1 MKRKTKGIIKN
12 ETKPGHN
19 GDAWFRTTL
28 YSIGDAVITIDT
40 AGTVLQ
46 MNHIAEQLTG
56 WKETEAAGKQIGKI
70 FRILNEETREPVES
84 PVDRVMRDGAIVGL
98 SNHTLLLSRDNRE
111 IPITD
116 SGAPIRDADGTIL
129 GVVLVFRD
137 QTVERESE
145 RRILESERRLA
156 TLMANLPGM
165 SYRCQNDRQW
175 TMEFVSDGC
184 KQLTGYTADDI
195 VNNKVIS
202 YNAIIHPDD
211 REYVWKTW
219 QQVLRPNRTF
229 KGEYRIVTKSGKVK
243 WVWEQGQGVFS
254 NSGELVAL
262 EGFITDVTEKKK
274 TEQALHESQQM
285 LGSILNTIPVRV
297 FWKNNAGRYLGCNLP
312 FAKDA
317 GFSSSEE
324 IIGKDDYQLGWTD
337 QADRYREDDRTVRE
351 SGIPK
356 IGYEEP
362 QTRPD
367 GTTIWLR
374 TSKIPLRNTNGD
386 IIGVLGTYEDITDR
400 KDAEELQRRSESL
413 FRTVWEES
421 LDGMRLTDENGI
433 VVRVNNAFCRMV
445 DLTREE
451 LEGKPL
457 SVIYTRERSDHIQER
472 HRQRFIAQT
481 IEPHLETELT
491 LHNGRKVWFE
501 ITNAYFEHNEH
512 KPLLLAVFRDITAR
526 MKVEKALRESE
537 EKYRSLFEDSQDAI
551 HISRP
556 DGTFID
562 INPAGVTMFGYDL
575 KSELLSLERPQDL
588 YENEREYGDYLRTL
602 QQDGY
607 VKDYKKTL
615 KRKDGNRITVLET
628 AKVVRDGKKQPDT
641 VRGIIRDITRQL
653 MLEDQLRYAQKMESI
668 GTLAGGIAHD
678 FNNILGIIVGHASLM
693 KLNDSPVK
701 LSHNIE
707 AILKATQRGASLVQQ
722 LLTFARKT
730 EVEYEPVRI
739 NDVIIEVV
747 QLLNETLP
755 KMIELRIDLH
765 KNVPPIIADVT
776 QIHQILL
783 NLSLNARDAMPKGGT
798 LTIASA
804 LVPGDT
810 LKSNML
816 KTTARNYIL
825 IQVSDTGI
833 GMNEE
838 TKQRIFDPFFTTK
851 GPGKGTGLGLSLV
864 YSIVESYNGIVDVES
879 EPGRGSS
886 FRIYLPVQESDA
898 DLLTTPTLSTDA
910 DLNGTERILIIEDE
924 EMLLESLQSIL
935 TKRGY
940 TVLTARDGE
949 EGIRLYAL
957 HARDLFGNGIDLI
970 ISDLGLPKIEG
981 QDVYRQLKKIDPAA
995 RIILAS
1001 GFIEPGLRSKLKKMG
1016 AQYFIQKPYMPEKV
1030 LRTIRTVLNSPH
1042 H

>member
-1 MKRKTKGIIKN
+1 
-12 ETKPGHN
+12 
-19 GDAWFRTTL
+19 
-28 YSIGDAVITIDT
+28 
-40 AGTVLQ
+40 
-46 MNHIAEQLTG
+46 
-56 WKETEAAGKQIGKI
+56 
-70 FRILNEETREPVES
+70 
-84 PVDRVMRDGAIVGL
+84 
-98 SNHTLLLSRDNRE
+98 
-111 IPITD
+111 
-116 SGAPIRDADGTIL
+116 
-129 GVVLVFRD
+129 
-137 QTVERESE
+137 
-145 RRILESERRLA
+145 
-156 TLMANLPGM
+156 MANLPGM

-184 KQLTGYTADDI
+184 KQLTGYIADDI

-202 YNAIIHPDD
+202 YNTIIHPDD

-219 QQVLRPNRTF
+219 QQVLRSNRTF
-229 KGEYRIVTKSGKVK
+229 KGEYRIVTKSGKVR

-274 TEQALHESQQM
+274 TEQELRESQQM

-297 FWKNNAGRYLGCNLP
+297 FWKNNAGRYLGCNLQ
-312 FAKDA
+312 FARDA
-317 GFSSSEE
+317 GFSSPDE
-324 IIGKDDYQLGWTD
+324 IIGKDDFEMGWTE

-351 SGIPK
+351 SGRPK

-374 TSKIPLRNTNGD
+374 TNKIPFRNTNGD
-386 IIGVLGTYEDITDR
+386 IIGVLGTYEDITEK

-457 SVIYTRERSDHIQER
+457 SVIYTRERSEHIQNR
-472 HRQRFIAQT
+472 HRKRFIEQT
-481 IEPHLETELT
+481 IEPHLETELM

-501 ITNAYFEHNEH
+501 ISNAYFEHNEH
-512 KPLLLAVFRDITAR
+512 KPLLLAVFRDITTR
-526 MKVEKALRESE
+526 MQVEKALRESE

-551 HISRP
+551 YISTP
-556 DGTFID
+556 EGTFVD
-562 INPAGVTMFGYDL
+562 INTAGVTMFGYES
-575 KSELLSLERPQDL
+575 KTELLSIGRPQDL
-588 YENEREYGDYLRTL
+588 YYNERDHDTYIKTL

-615 KRKDGNRITVLET
+615 KRKDGSRITVLET
-628 AKVVRDGKKQPDT
+628 AKVVYDEKNNPIAQ
-641 VRGIIRDITRQL
+641 RGIIRDITRQL

-701 LSHNIE
+701 LTHNIE

-776 QIHQILL
+776 QLHQILL

-798 LTIASA
+798 LAITSA

-810 LKSNML
+810 LKSNL
-816 KTTARNYIL
+816 LTTTARNYIM

-833 GMNEE
+833 GMDEK

-879 EPGRGSS
+879 EPGQGSS
-886 FRIYLPVQESDA
+886 FRIYLPVQETDG
-898 DLLTTPTLSTDA
+898 DLQLMTGLSPDA
-910 DLNGTERILIIEDE
+910 DLNGNERILIIEDE
-924 EMLLESLQSIL
+924 ELLLESLQSML

-940 TVLTARDGE
+940 AVVTARDGE
-949 EGIRLYAL
+949 EGVRLYAL
-957 HARDLFGNGIDLI
+957 HARDLFGKGIDLI
-970 ISDLGLPKIEG
+970 ISDIGLPKLEG
-981 QDVYRQLKKIDPAA
+981 QDVYRKIMEIDPTAK
-995 RIILAS
+995 IILAS
-1001 GFIEPGLRSKLKKMG
+1001 GFIDPQVRGELKRMG
-1016 AQYFIQKPYMPEKV
+1016 AQHFIQKPYIPEKV
-1030 LRTIRTVLNSPH
+1030 LRTIRTVLSSTNH
-1042 H
+1042 